1 MVSSGVVNSDSSSLK
16 SLFTNYDSFIT
27 ELSSSWKGVSYDNLV
42 SKATEF
48 STSYLSSVQSQ
59 MSSFASACNLYETY
73 KSTKQMLAAAESN
86 YNTAVNNKDSSAASK
101 YSAEISELRAKL
113 NDLKTQIESTL
124 QTVKSVVL
132 EGASSSGLDNF
143 GSYGTYMGSV
153 NQTIQSAIDWA
164 LATAADDSHVYSQKT
179 RNGNPNYDCSSFVI
193 AAYEN
198 AGIPVK
204 EAGAGYT
211 GNMRRAFTQ
220 VGFEWIPGNPNME
233 DLLPGDVVLSEND
246 HTELYIG
253 DGKNVAA
260 HGDLDGVNGDSSGR
274 EVSVSDYPTDRR
286 WDGVLRYTGVL
297 PENGS

>member
-1 MVSSGVVNSDSSSLK
+1 MVSSGLVNSDSSSLK

-27 ELSSSWKGVSYDNLV
+27 ELSSSWKGASYDNLV
-42 SKATEF
+42 SKANEF
-48 STSYLSSVQSQ
+48 STSFLSSVQSQ
-59 MSSFASACNLYETY
+59 MSSFASACDLYETY

-86 YNTAVNNKDSSAASK
+86 YNAAVNSKDSSAASK
-101 YSAEISELRAKL
+101 YSAEIAELKAKL
-113 NDLKTQIESTL
+113 NDLKNQIESTL
-124 QTVKSVVL
+124 QTVKGIVL

-164 LATAADDSHVYSQKT
+164 LATAADDSHGYSQST

-193 AAYEN
+193 AAYEA
-198 AGIPVK
+198 AGVPVK
-204 EAGAGYT
+204 DAGAGYT
-211 GNMRRAFTQ
+211 GNMRSAFTK
-220 VGFEWIPGNPNME
+220 VGFEWIPGTPNID
-233 DLLPGDVVLSEND
+233 DLLPGDVLLSERE

-253 DGKNVAA
+253 DGKNVGA

-274 EVSVSDYPTDRR
+274 EISVTDSPKRY

>member
-132 EGASSSGLDNF
+132 EGASSSELDNF

-164 LATAADDSHVYSQKT
+164 LATAADDSH
-179 RNGNPNYDCSSFVI
+179 
-193 AAYEN
+193 
-198 AGIPVK
+198 
-204 EAGAGYT
+204 
-211 GNMRRAFTQ
+211 
-220 VGFEWIPGNPNME
+220 
-233 DLLPGDVVLSEND
+233 
-246 HTELYIG
+246 
-253 DGKNVAA
+253 
-260 HGDLDGVNGDSSGR
+260 
-274 EVSVSDYPTDRR
+274 
-286 WDGVLRYTGVL
+286 
-297 PENGS
+297 